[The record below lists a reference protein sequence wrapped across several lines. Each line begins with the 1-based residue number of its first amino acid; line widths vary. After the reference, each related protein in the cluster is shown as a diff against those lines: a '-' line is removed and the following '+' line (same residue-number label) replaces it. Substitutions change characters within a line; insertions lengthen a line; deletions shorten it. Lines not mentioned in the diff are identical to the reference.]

1 MDVKNMSKCWAELSR
16 RVDIDVNLRKPE
28 TIPAWGTTWWEV
40 FLLAFRVLTRNNWDK
55 YVPFHKTWVNLYSL
69 EVGFISAW
77 ASVLKHFHVLL
88 IKIKCPGNNSKP
100 STPIWR
106 HMHTKFSN
114 KSTLQL
120 CFFGKKIKPPNISS
134 NKPRALNYPMLLKV
148 ICSSSLHE
156 LHFLSPRATVPIIWL
171 SPESLWMLPYMASF
185 YL

>member
-1 MDVKNMSKCWAELSR
+1 MGKCWAELSR
-16 RVDIDVNLRKPE
+16 QNDIDVNLRKPE
-28 TIPAWGTTWWEV
+28 TIPVWGMTRWEV
-40 FLLAFRVLTRNNWDK
+40 FFLAFRVLARNNWDE
-55 YVPFHKTWVNLYSL
+55 YVLFHKTWVNLHSF
-69 EVGFISAW
+69 GFASAW

-88 IKIKCPGNNSKP
+88 LKIKCPGNNSKP

-120 CFFGKKIKPPNISS
+120 CFFGKNKKKTLSS
-134 NKPRALNYPMLLKV
+134 NKPWALNYSILLKV
-148 ICSSSLHE
+148 ICSSSLLE

-171 SPESLWMLPYMASF
+171 SPESLWVLPYMASF